1 MKSPLCAKAHRSLCG
16 AMHRRQR
23 IICAVLVLCE
33 RRMQVKAGS
42 ADAAVEVRN
51 EAI

>member
-1 MKSPLCAKAHRSLCG
+1 
-16 AMHRRQR
+16 MHRRQR
-23 IICAVLVLCE
+23 IICVALVLCE